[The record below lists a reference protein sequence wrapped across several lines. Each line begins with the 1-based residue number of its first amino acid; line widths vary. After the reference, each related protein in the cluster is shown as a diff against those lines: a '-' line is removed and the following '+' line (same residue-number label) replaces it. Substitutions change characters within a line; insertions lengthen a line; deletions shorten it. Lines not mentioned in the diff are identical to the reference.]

1 MTETSQLPVEAS
13 EVLQFWF
20 DELKPEQW
28 WKRDDDVNATITERF
43 GGLYAAHLKETPS
56 DWLKQP
62 RGSLAAVIVLDQFP
76 RNMFR
81 DYAHTYATDKRA
93 LELLSNTISA
103 GWDMELEPGERMFL
117 YMPYQHSEDR
127 EMQARSVELFM
138 ALGNEDNLDFAIKH
152 KEIVDRFGRFP
163 HRNEM
168 LGRKSTPEE
177 IEFLKEPGLFW

>member
-20 DELKPEQW
+20 DEMKPEQW
-28 WKRDDDVNATITERF
+28 WKRDDDVDATITERF

-62 RGSLAAVIVLDQFP
+62 RGCLAAVIVLDQFP

-81 DYAHTYATDKRA
+81 DDAHTYATDKRA
-93 LELLSNTISA
+93 LELASNTISA

-127 EMQARSVELFM
+127 EMQARSVELFT
-138 ALGNEDNLDFAIKH
+138 ALGNEDNIDF
-152 KEIVDRFGRFP
+152 
-163 HRNEM
+163 
-168 LGRKSTPEE
+168 
-177 IEFLKEPGLFW
+177 